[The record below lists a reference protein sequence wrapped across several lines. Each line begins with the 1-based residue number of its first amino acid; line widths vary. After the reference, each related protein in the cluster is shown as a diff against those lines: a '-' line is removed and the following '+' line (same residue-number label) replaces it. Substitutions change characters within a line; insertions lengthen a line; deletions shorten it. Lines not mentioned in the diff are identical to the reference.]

1 MKSLQCNHPRM
12 SVGNT
17 ETEIKMEKGTLS
29 MQMEQDAINML
40 ACLHPVHVSESELA
54 VVREHVRLAV
64 QAVIDEYLKDVAERP
79 EDTRMAYI
87 AAITAIAASGTK
99 RLREF
104 QLQMKG
110 NMQ

>member
-1 MKSLQCNHPRM
+1 M

-40 ACLHPVHVSESELA
+40 AGLHPVRVSESELA
-54 VVREHVRLAV
+54 VVREHVRRCV

-104 QLQMKG
+104 QLKER
-110 NMQ
+110 N